1 MYPVKVGS
9 AVNDSSSSHSHFP
22 SSLHLACEHRKTQD
36 ALNLSVWET
45 KEETYIKEGRS
56 DFGHSFFES
65 NISKNKYIAEGKQ
78 DDLKGCMV
86 TVINYIEAN
95 AEKCIPFSILFQYLI
110 TLRRKS
116 QFAASITLTLT
127 PPTLPNFSL

>member
-22 SSLHLACEHRKTQD
+22 SSLHSACEHRKTQD

-65 NISKNKYIAEGKQ
+65 NISKNKYVAEGKQ
-78 DDLKGCMV
+78 DDLKGV
-86 TVINYIEAN
+86 QGHSNKLY
-95 AEKCIPFSILFQYLI
+95 
-110 TLRRKS
+110 
-116 QFAASITLTLT
+116 
-127 PPTLPNFSL
+127 